1 MDWHEAIKKWG
12 QQQRLLNQAKTE
24 EENNNLEAAFELY
37 QHAAALGNGD
47 AMVAIGNLYAVK
59 NFRMKETYDFLEHVL
74 KGSTLMPYNLT
85 KKQEPDLK
93 TALEWYI
100 KAAEQDHP
108 DGCFAAGAMLC
119 EGKGCESDVE
129 RGLMYLKK
137 ADEKGMPSA
146 RQVICIYDPTESLY
160 LSDDEYEKLLE
171 RFVQAVDSCTLE
183 QFELYSRL
191 KGGTESQQTR
201 LGYTLITRRNLEDP
215 KYQSFKYLFSPEG
228 IPLLPCCARRGAWK
242 SFVRVDLNAFRSDDI
257 YIAFATDISNSFVES
272 SRLTPVG
279 SAVYRSPA
287 FGWLGEEKK
296 SLVLKVDRTCVSQ
309 QIQEIA
315 EEFGLLPKEYAEE
328 NAAFIVE
335 NGEKEYSV
343 EFAVIENGKVHV
355 LYRYTIDGPDE
366 IHSSFEPELI
376 SLTIDKYDADTINK
390 ETNGVSEE
398 CEQQENASKS
408 INCANHCRKN
418 MRLKLINAIC
428 DPERSSKFKEMLSGS
443 FDVEEVLN
451 SKFNQ
456 IMMTHKFLP
465 PSANRFLASLETD
478 LLVFAYDSS
487 PLSGKFMNMFWKH
500 KDLVKKAIFVIYASN
515 DYFMQNRGLMEQCAE
530 KLQKNYPNEDI
541 NNRFYMINSDD
552 ECEFDAFIN
561 KVDVNSIEMKK
572 PLGQEYY
579 FTHNEKENKLDFKF
593 ERLENCVEQINSI
606 LSEMPVSSLTID
618 DNSGCFFK
626 SVQQSDQ
633 GEILSDTYGFKS
645 ISFKYE
651 QNKNEQMFVYK
662 MDTFVINKNDE
673 NCKDFDKAWR
683 EVNPN
688 RVMRFFMSVDYAN
701 GSEQIGCV
709 VLHHERLSSDTNKI
723 SQETVEGAHKRQ
735 LGQGYY
741 LTYDMES
748 NMMGGYHP
756 VNIVLKNS
764 NDENCNYRITDKL
777 GNFVNFPGV
786 KKGDW
791 EKELDGKFYATVM
804 FTFWISEFVDGISYV
819 IWILQPDGRYFED
832 EDGFGGENCSE
843 IELYSAMN
851 TKGEFIYP
859 FTNERIE
866 GCGNCYML

>member
-428 DPERSSKFKEMLSGS
+428 DPERSSEFKKMLNGS
-443 FDVEEVLN
+443 FDVEEVSN

-456 IMMTHKFLP
+456 IMMTHKFFP
-465 PSANRFLASLETD
+465 PWDNQFLASLETD

-515 DYFMQNRGLMEQCAE
+515 DYFVQNIGLIEQKAAE
-530 KLQKNYPNEDI
+530 LQKFYPKEDI
-541 NNRFYMINSDD
+541 NNRLYLININNLMDIFAFKDKITNLRTENSFTPSLEIQFD
-552 ECEFDAFIN
+552 ENLIPFGKGVIDIRKEVALPNIDFWTDEKFVQLTKSCATGDTDAMMELGRYYESWDNCEFCQFASNYWYYTAYLYGNEDAGLWVDKWFLEHPN
-561 KVDVNSIEMKK
+561 KKLPMPILPSKLYKTYKKMVHDNEHCYRGAMLKALGFGFFSEKRTYEMYHFFE
-572 PLGQEYY
+572 PNLVQFCSWCNTEDPDEDGYGMSEEYDWW
-579 FTHNEKENKLDFKF
+579 FLDELFNEL
-593 ERLENCVEQINSI
+593 
-606 LSEMPVSSLTID
+606 
-618 DNSGCFFK
+618 
-626 SVQQSDQ
+626 
-633 GEILSDTYGFKS
+633 
-645 ISFKYE
+645 
-651 QNKNEQMFVYK
+651 
-662 MDTFVINKNDE
+662 
-673 NCKDFDKAWR
+673 
-683 EVNPN
+683 
-688 RVMRFFMSVDYAN
+688 
-701 GSEQIGCV
+701 
-709 VLHHERLSSDTNKI
+709 
-723 SQETVEGAHKRQ
+723 
-735 LGQGYY
+735 
-741 LTYDMES
+741 
-748 NMMGGYHP
+748 
-756 VNIVLKNS
+756 
-764 NDENCNYRITDKL
+764 
-777 GNFVNFPGV
+777 PGV
-786 KKGDW
+786 KMIHSYSFHDRQ
-791 EKELDGKFYATVM
+791 YACTE
-804 FTFWISEFVDGISYV
+804 TFEEQYESAKRAIENKK
-819 IWILQPDGRYFED
+819 LQP
-832 EDGFGGENCSE
+832 
-843 IELYSAMN
+843 
-851 TKGEFIYP
+851 K
-859 FTNERIE
+859 ER
-866 GCGNCYML
+866 NNKL